1 MLLLS
6 AIALLLIGTGQAPS
20 GAAPADYVV
29 GPQDV
34 LNIVVFGEAD
44 LTKTVTLDAE
54 GTFDY
59 PYIGRVKAGGSTAR
73 AVAEEIA
80 TRLKE
85 TYVNPQVSVEVAKF
99 RSQNVIVLG
108 FVHAPGRY
116 PLTGAMSVLEMI
128 AAAGSPTAAAAPYVV
143 ISRPA
148 GSGPRLPNAE
158 ERGGST
164 LRITMQEL
172 QNGQVPPGFALR
184 DGDTITVPKA
194 DTVTVIGHVKTAG
207 PVVLDGSM
215 TVMQVIGLAGGVTE
229 RGALNRVKIY
239 RQADGTTREMKG
251 VKLSDP
257 VQAGDTIEVPQRY
270 F

>member
-6 AIALLLIGTGQAPS
+6 MIVLLLAGRGQGPATDV
-20 GAAPADYVV
+20 PADYVV
-29 GPQDV
+29 GPQDF
-34 LNIVVFGEAD
+34 LNVVVFGEAD

-54 GTFDY
+54 GTFDF
-59 PYIGRVKAGGSTAR
+59 PYIGRIKAGGSTAR
-73 AVAEEIA
+73 AIADEIA
-80 TRLKE
+80 NRLKE
-85 TYVNPQVSVEVAKF
+85 TYVNPQVGVEVAKF

-116 PLTGAMSVLEMI
+116 PLTGNMSVLEMI

-148 GSGPRLPNAE
+148 GAGPRLPAAE

-164 LRITMQEL
+164 LRITMKEL
-172 QNGQVPPGFALR
+172 QNGQLPPGFSLR

-207 PVVLDGSM
+207 PVVLDGPM
-215 TVMQVIGLAGGVTE
+215 TVMQVIGLAGGVTD

-239 RQADGTTREMKG
+239 RQGNGTTEQVKV